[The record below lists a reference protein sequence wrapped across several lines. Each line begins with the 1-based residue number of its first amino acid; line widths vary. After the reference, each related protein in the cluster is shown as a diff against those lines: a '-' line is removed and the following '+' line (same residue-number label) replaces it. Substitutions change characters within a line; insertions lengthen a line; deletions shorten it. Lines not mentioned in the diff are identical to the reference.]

1 MHQVSLHKITS
12 LVCRENNYKLYYLFS
27 REIWRER
34 ERKRESS
41 SDENF
46 IIYQIIYFFHVSNV

>member
-34 ERKRESS
+34 ERERVRVMKILS
-41 SDENF
+41 F
-46 IIYQIIYFFHVSNV
+46 IKLYIFFTFRMFN